1 MLDANQCSEA
11 RKVLNEFSL
20 SEPCDATGRMPS
32 SLHNY
37 LEFYGF
43 FEVLKAI
50 EVEYFWGYRQSRAS
64 GRIATHYWRVPSAKG
79 TVLLVHGLFDHVGLF
94 LPLVRHFLEQDY
106 SVIAVDLPGH
116 GLSDGVPTAIDSFDY
131 YRDVLLETAEFFA
144 PATAGVP
151 FYGVGQST
159 GAAALMNIEF
169 YLHTQKRQPIFERLV
184 FLGPL
189 VRPRQWTVA
198 RWLYLAFGRFLN
210 NVVRDFSVANTHNA
224 EFHNFLKSY
233 DPLQSRSL
241 STRWVGALNHW
252 VNHFDKQPVI
262 ATPLLI
268 VQGTADQVVCWQRNV
283 PQIKEHFSCVQVNII
298 EGAKHHLAN
307 EADPWRKAIYTS
319 ISRFFRQ
326 RVVCTL
332 PR

>member
-1 MLDANQCSEA
+1 MFDASQCSEA
-11 RKVLNEFSL
+11 RRALSDFSF
-20 SEPCDATGRMPS
+20 SDPCDAIGRMPV

-50 EVEYFWGYRQSRAS
+50 EVEYFWGYRQTRAA
-64 GRIATHYWRVPSAKG
+64 GRIASHYWRVPNAKG

-106 SVIAVDLPGH
+106 SVISIDLPGH
-116 GLSDGVPTAIDSFDY
+116 GLSDGEPTAIDSFDR
-131 YRDVLLETAEFFA
+131 YRDVLLETVHFFA
-144 PATAGVP
+144 PEIAAVP
-151 FYGVGQST
+151 LYGVGQST
-159 GAAALMNIEF
+159 GAAALMGVEF
-169 YLHTQKRQPIFERLV
+169 YRHTQKQPSVFERLV

-189 VRPRQWTVA
+189 VRPRQWAVA
-198 RWLYLAFGRFLN
+198 RWLYLAFGRFLSS
-210 NVVRDFSVANTHNA
+210 VTRDFSTPNTHDA

-233 DPLQSRSL
+233 DPLQSRRL
-241 STRWVGALNHW
+241 STQWVGALNQW
-252 VNHFDKQPVI
+252 VNHFDEQPVI
-262 ATPLLI
+262 GTPLLI

-283 PQIKEHFSCVQVNII
+283 QQIKERFSCVQVNFI

-307 EADPWRKAIYTS
+307 EADPWRKAIYTG
-319 ISRFFRQ
+319 ISRFFKQ

-332 PR
+332 PG